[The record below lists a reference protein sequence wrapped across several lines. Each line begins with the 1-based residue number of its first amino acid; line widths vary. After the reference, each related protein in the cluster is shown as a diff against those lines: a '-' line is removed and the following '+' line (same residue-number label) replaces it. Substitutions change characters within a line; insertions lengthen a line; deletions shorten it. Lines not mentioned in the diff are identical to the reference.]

1 MLIIGSPNFQTYPWF
16 LNDATICI
24 AQEIIEETLLEGE
37 GFIAAERFPGF
48 IDCFGSAAEA

>member
-16 LNDATICI
+16 LNHATICI

-37 GFIAAERFPGF
+37 GFIAVERFPSF